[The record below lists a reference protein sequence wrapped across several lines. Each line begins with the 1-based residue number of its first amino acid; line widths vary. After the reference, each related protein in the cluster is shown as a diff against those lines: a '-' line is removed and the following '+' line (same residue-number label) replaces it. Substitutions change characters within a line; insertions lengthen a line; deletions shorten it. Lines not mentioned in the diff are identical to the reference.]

1 MYKITQRLG
10 AVALAVSF
18 AAIIAACGGGGGDDA
33 KPAATGET
41 FQVSGKE
48 FAFEP
53 ANLTAT
59 ADTPFTV
66 EFANAGLMEHDFVI
80 EGMDSGEMH
89 MGSGEGNMHL
99 GPGSTGSA
107 TFTLAAGTYKFFC
120 SIPGH
125 EVSGMVGTLTVK

>member
-1 MYKITQRLG
+1 MYKIIHRFGT
-10 AVALAVSF
+10 VALAVSF
-18 AAIIAACGGGGGDDA
+18 AAILGACGGGGGDA
-33 KPAATGET
+33 KPAVTGET
-41 FQVSGKE
+41 FQVSGNE

-66 EFANAGLMEHDFVI
+66 EFTNSGLMEHDFVI
-80 EGMDSGEMH
+80 EGVHSDKI
-89 MGSGEGNMHL
+89 HL